1 MEKLVLPVRKG
12 GLGNQMFQVA
22 AAIVYSFET
31 GRLLVLPKEFYNA
44 HNKSGQDYGDTIF
57 RFAENRLNVVM
68 DQIAID
74 NLISSGWTIHPR
86 EPGYEFWQPDMS
98 LRGNVILH
106 GYFQSYP
113 AISKYEKVIQS
124 IYLTTLSKY
133 VSKIKENDNRV
144 GIHVRRGDYLMPPH
158 SDVLPVQ
165 NMTYYTAAIERVKR
179 ETNTQYHIFSDD
191 IEWCKKQPFFAS
203 LPGVEFVDEPD
214 ECLTLARMAEC
225 HGGFICA
232 NSTFSWW
239 GAFLGAHSVGAPCVV
254 PSRWFKEAEV
264 HLFPQSWIVI

>member
-144 GIHVRRGDYLMPPH
+144 GIHV
-158 SDVLPVQ
+158 Q

-254 PSRWFKEAEV
+254 PSRWFKGAEV